1 MAVTMADIS
10 HLRKMSGAGMMD
22 CKKALEEA
30 NGDFEKAMEII
41 RKKGQ
46 AVAAKR
52 SDREASE
59 GCVLAAD
66 KGDFAA
72 IVALKCET
80 DFVAKNTDFVALT
93 QDILNVAM
101 EKKPATKEDLLA
113 AALADGRTIQ
123 EHITDRIGVTG
134 EKMELGAYEFVNGAS
149 TMSYIHP
156 GNKLATV
163 VAFNQANVEHQM
175 ARDVAMQVA
184 AMNPV
189 SVRPDEVPQHIID
202 QELEI
207 AKDKA
212 RQAGKPENLLDRIAQ
227 GSLQKY
233 YKENTLLQQEF
244 IKDAKLSIEQ
254 YLHSANKEL
263 TVLSKKT
270 SPQGSSFLFIYSE
283 LKWKIINRVGR
294 SEIGSRRRRR
304 NSCRSGIIQIHGPRS
319 RLRSRSHRALYF
331 PRVDVGKP
339 TPLIFPAVDVKRHSQ
354 LLACLYMRLLDTVCT
369 KYLKTNFTRI
379 LIVRFQHIFLLFPF
393 VPGLADTAHNRQH
406 GNNSSCNFHLYCFYN
421 LLRRYGFSI

>member
-30 NGDFEKAMEII
+30 NGNFDKAMEII

-46 AVAAKR
+46 VVAAKR

-66 KGDFAA
+66 NGEFAA
-72 IVALKCET
+72 VVAVKCET
-80 DFVAKNTDFVALT
+80 DFVAKNVDFIALT
-93 QDILNVAM
+93 KDILALAM
-101 EKKPATKEDLLA
+101 DKKPATKEDLLA
-113 AALADGRTIQ
+113 ALLADGRSVQ
-123 EHITDRIGVTG
+123 DHITDRSGITG
-134 EKMELGAYEFVNGAS
+134 EKMELGTYAFVEGAS
-149 TMSYIHP
+149 TISYIHP

-163 VAFNQANVEHQM
+163 VAFNQADVEHQM

-189 SVRPDEVPQHIID
+189 AVRADEVPQHILD

-233 YKENTLLQQEF
+233 FKENTLLQQEF
-244 IKDAKLSIEQ
+244 IKDAKISIEQ

-263 TVLSKKT
+263 TVLS
-270 SPQGSSFLFIYSE
+270 F
-283 LKWKIINRVGR
+283 
-294 SEIGSRRRRR
+294 
-304 NSCRSGIIQIHGPRS
+304 
-319 RLRSRSHRALYF
+319 
-331 PRVDVGKP
+331 
-339 TPLIFPAVDVKRHSQ
+339 KR
-354 LLACLYMRLLDTVCT
+354 
-369 KYLKTNFTRI
+369 FT
-379 LIVRFQHIFLLFPF
+379 LN
-393 VPGLADTAHNRQH
+393 AD
-406 GNNSSCNFHLYCFYN
+406 
-421 LLRRYGFSI
+421 

>member
-66 KGDFAA
+66 NGDFAA
-72 IVALKCET
+72 VVALKCET
-80 DFVAKNTDFVALT
+80 DFVAKNAEFVALT
-93 QDILNVAM
+93 QEILNVAVNN
-101 EKKPATKEDLLA
+101 KPATKEELLA
-113 AALADGRTIQ
+113 SPLADGRSIQ
-123 EHITDRIGVTG
+123 DHITDRIGVTG
-134 EKMELGAYEFVNGAS
+134 EKMELGEYEFVTGAS
-149 TMSYIHP
+149 TISYIHP

-163 VAFNQANVEHQM
+163 VAFNVAPEHQM

-189 SVRPDEVPQHIID
+189 AVRPDEVPQHIID

-207 AKDKA
+207 ARDKA
-212 RQAGKPENLLDRIAQ
+212 REAGKPENLLDRIAQ

-263 TVLSKKT
+263 TVIA
-270 SPQGSSFLFIYSE
+270 F
-283 LKWKIINRVGR
+283 
-294 SEIGSRRRRR
+294 
-304 NSCRSGIIQIHGPRS
+304 
-319 RLRSRSHRALYF
+319 
-331 PRVDVGKP
+331 
-339 TPLIFPAVDVKRHSQ
+339 KR
-354 LLACLYMRLLDTVCT
+354 
-369 KYLKTNFTRI
+369 FT
-379 LIVRFQHIFLLFPF
+379 LN
-393 VPGLADTAHNRQH
+393 AD
-406 GNNSSCNFHLYCFYN
+406 
-421 LLRRYGFSI
+421 

>member
-30 NGDFEKAMEII
+30 NGDFDKAMEII

-66 KGDFAA
+66 NGEFAA
-72 IVALKCET
+72 VVAVKCET
-80 DFVAKNTDFVALT
+80 DFVAKNVDFIALT
-93 QDILNVAM
+93 KDILALAM
-101 EKKPATKEDLLA
+101 DKKPATKEDLLA
-113 AALADGRTIQ
+113 ALLADGRSVQ
-123 EHITDRIGVTG
+123 DHITDRSGITG
-134 EKMELGAYEFVNGAS
+134 EKMELGTYAFVESAS
-149 TMSYIHP
+149 TISYIHP

-163 VAFNQANVEHQM
+163 VAFNQADVEHQM

-189 SVRPDEVPQHIID
+189 AVRADEVPQHILD

-233 YKENTLLQQEF
+233 FKENTLLQQEF
-244 IKDAKLSIEQ
+244 IKDAKISIEQ

-263 TVLSKKT
+263 TVLS
-270 SPQGSSFLFIYSE
+270 F
-283 LKWKIINRVGR
+283 
-294 SEIGSRRRRR
+294 
-304 NSCRSGIIQIHGPRS
+304 
-319 RLRSRSHRALYF
+319 
-331 PRVDVGKP
+331 
-339 TPLIFPAVDVKRHSQ
+339 KR
-354 LLACLYMRLLDTVCT
+354 
-369 KYLKTNFTRI
+369 FT
-379 LIVRFQHIFLLFPF
+379 LN
-393 VPGLADTAHNRQH
+393 AD
-406 GNNSSCNFHLYCFYN
+406 
-421 LLRRYGFSI
+421 